1 MQPKK
6 VFYKRLIYIINLE
19 EQSRNLYKILNSQKI
34 LLKTK
39 RNYPYNKITKAYGRL
54 RWAGRPFLWV
64 VLTDHTERDDQ
75 QVNQVVLLSARFRGD
90 VSLVQ
95 HTPQVLDLPFL
106 EVLSCESTRGK
117 DVTLLTLAIWF
128 FDILL

>member
-1 MQPKK
+1 MQPKR

-19 EQSRNLYKILNSQKI
+19 EQSRNLYKILNSKKI

-39 RNYPYNKITKAYGRL
+39 WNYPYNKITKAYGRL

-106 EVLSCESTRGK
+106 EVLSCESTRGQ
-117 DVTLLTLAIWF
+117 DVTLLTLAMWF